1 MWHWR
6 SSVLI
11 SLGCAALLGLAS
23 VILPVWILS
32 LQPYT
37 APLFPLLRTGVEG
50 ISYLTIL
57 FLFVSGLLLGFV
69 GAGHPLLLG
78 FATMILLPCLAIAEM
93 LASPTSHTLW
103 PLEFALY
110 GLISLCAAFGAFLG
124 RYLRKRAI
132 KSDV

>member
-32 LQPYT
+32 PQPYT
-37 APLFPLLRTGVEG
+37 APLFPLIRTGVEG
-50 ISYLTIL
+50 MSYLTIL

-78 FATMILLPCLAIAEM
+78 LASMILFPCLAIAEM
-93 LASPTSHTLW
+93 VVSPTSHNLW

-110 GLISLCAAFGAFLG
+110 GLISLCAVFGAFLG
-124 RYLRKRAI
+124 RFLQKRAL
-132 KSDV
+132 KNDV